1 MLKIFIFWTFKLRQ
15 TLINVSMVPQVE
27 KKVENH
33 CVRETEWERDDDE
46 TLWGKCSA
54 FWEREKK
61 VSLMK
66 MCEQLSSMNTKD

>member
-1 MLKIFIFWTFKLRQ
+1 MFSQFLTGFPENAKNIYILKVYVTSNTNKRFKGS
-15 TLINVSMVPQVE
+15 TSG

-54 FWEREKK
+54 F
-61 VSLMK
+61 
-66 MCEQLSSMNTKD
+66 